1 MTARR
6 LAPKVLGKRA
16 RRLPRVGFPIVP
28 NRTEVSF
35 RLARKD
41 DLGKILAL
49 RAEFTNNDPALVSN
63 VQADKEMFERLI
75 GHPSIG
81 QVYLLTLSHRDIGYM
96 VLTFGFSVEHR
107 GRAAFL
113 DEMYVRPGHRGKGIT
128 AQCIDMAIATS
139 KKLGVRALHL
149 GVEGANE
156 TARKVYRAWGF
167 QDHNRLLMTRE
178 ITYPTSS

>member
-1 MTARR
+1 
-6 LAPKVLGKRA
+6 
-16 RRLPRVGFPIVP
+16 
-28 NRTEVSF
+28 VSF
-35 RLARKD
+35 RLARKE
-41 DLGKILAL
+41 DLPKVLAL
-49 RAEFTNNDPALVSN
+49 RAEFTNNDPTLESN
-63 VQADKEMFERLI
+63 VTADREMFERLI

-81 QVYLLTLSHRDIGYM
+81 QVWLMSLSHRDIGYM

-107 GRAAFL
+107 GRSAFV
-113 DEMYVRPGHRGKGIT
+113 DEVYVRPGHRGKGIT
-128 AQCIDMAIATS
+128 AQCVDMAIATS

-178 ITYPTSS
+178 IGVPKPA